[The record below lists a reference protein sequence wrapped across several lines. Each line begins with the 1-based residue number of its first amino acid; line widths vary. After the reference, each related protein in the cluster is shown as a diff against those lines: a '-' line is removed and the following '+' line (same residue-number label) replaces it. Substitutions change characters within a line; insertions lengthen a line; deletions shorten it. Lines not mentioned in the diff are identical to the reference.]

1 MNRIFNLWPAVIIAA
16 PLAAVL
22 LLFGIERLSLN
33 GSRGWVKLALAVN
46 TCLLLFTGTVFA
58 EDTYAQIDCYEAGYL
73 PIDGGDFESDTAALV
88 EEFYE
93 LNNELDA
100 AIESGIFDEGK
111 YEFIRNNVETRTGAL
126 LAEGVIT
133 DEEATRLRAYFQ
145 LRLNIYLN
153 NDIRPMCYK
162 G

>member
-46 TCLLLFTGTVFA
+46 TCLLLFTSSVFA
-58 EDTYAQIDCYEAGYL
+58 TDRYEQIDCYEVGYV
-73 PIDGGDFESDTAALV
+73 PDDGGDIKPDTDPLIN
-88 EEFYE
+88 EFRE
-93 LNNELDA
+93 LNDELDA
-100 AIESGIFDEGK
+100 MIESGIFDEAK
-111 YEFIRNNVETRTGAL
+111 YDSVRNKVEARTEAL
-126 LAEGVIT
+126 VAAGVISD
-133 DEEATRLRAYFQ
+133 DEAAEVRAFFES
-145 LRLNIYLN
+145 RLNVYLT
-153 NDIRPMCYK
+153 NDVRPMCYK